1 MNRFHT
7 TLVFGALII
16 ALGILSALPL
26 MFGLWNTNTGS
37 PTNTTEGTIHER
49 IAEQSIK
56 VPEFDVAVTLSSGQ
70 AEFSIPAEDGVAYTT
85 TGAVAVGD
93 PVIEAPVYDANNTVV
108 RKDVLVPLVVN
119 GGGSGSFLYIVRFN
133 DTQQGFVQ
141 KDYVFLGDRVQ
152 LDNITVAV
160 AAPIMEK
167 GSEYAIQVSTLD
179 RKPSEPFTAEPTVK
193 VSKVY
198 QVVNNSFKK

>member
-16 ALGILSALPL
+16 ALGILTALPM
-26 MFGLWNTNTGS
+26 MFGSWNSGS
-37 PTNTTEGTIHER
+37 QTQNTEGTVHER
-49 IAEQSIK
+49 IARQTIK
-56 VPEFDVAVTLSSGQ
+56 VPEFDVSVTLSSGQ
-70 AEFSIPAEDGVAYTT
+70 AEFSIPAEDGVLYTT
-85 TGAVAVGD
+85 TGAIAVGD
-93 PVIEAPVYDANNTVV
+93 PVLEAPVYGANNTVT

-133 DTQQGFVQ
+133 ETQQGLVQ

-152 LDNITVAV
+152 LDNITLAV
-160 AAPIMEK
+160 AAPLMEK
-167 GSEYAIQVSTLD
+167 GSEYAVQVTTLD
-179 RKPSEPFTAEPTVK
+179 RKPNEPFTAEPTVK